1 MYHIYITLRYEDRD
15 IQLHFTDVEYL
26 VKTIKESLDKG
37 NCIIK
42 DVVFANNYEMDRIH
56 IDSYELNKAI
66 PNI

>member
-15 IQLHFTDVEYL
+15 IQLHFTDMEHLIETVIGEL
-26 VKTIKESLDKG
+26 NKG

-42 DVVFANNYEMDRIH
+42 EVTIADEREKNKIH

-66 PNI
+66 PKL